1 MGVQISDIIPR
12 KEIELKELKG
22 KTIAI
27 DAMNTL
33 YQFLTTIRQVDGT
46 PLMDKSGEITS
57 HLSGLFYR
65 NIALITEG
73 INLVYVFDGKPSEL
87 KTEEIERR
95 RKLKEEAK
103 EKYEEAKSTKDE
115 EGMRK
120 YSQQF
125 VKITGRII
133 AESKELLDALGIP
146 VVESDGE
153 GEAEAAHLVTSNQS
167 WASASQDYD
176 SLLYGTPRLI
186 RNLTLSRKR
195 KTSSGLYVD
204 TKIEMIEF
212 ESLLSHLQINREQ
225 LICLGILV
233 GTDFNPGGVKGIG
246 QMKALEIVR
255 KYQYPIKIFEYIEKS
270 DKYQLTFNW
279 QEIFQEFNR
288 YSVADNKSLTFKKP
302 NKEKI
307 KEILLKHDFSEERID
322 SGLKKLDEVEE
333 TKKQKGLNE
342 FF

>member
-12 KEIELKELKG
+12 KEIELSELKG

-33 YQFLTTIRQVDGT
+33 YQFLTTIRQQDGT
-46 PLMDKSGEITS
+46 PLMDSKGETTS
-57 HLSGLFYR
+57 HLSGIFYR
-65 NIALITEG
+65 NIKLITEG
-73 INLVYVFDGKPSEL
+73 IKPIYVFDGKPPEL
-87 KTEEIERR
+87 KAAEIERR
-95 RKLKEEAK
+95 RSLKEEAEK
-103 EKYEEAKSTKDE
+103 KYEEAKSSENVAD
-115 EGMRK
+115 MRK

-125 VKITGRII
+125 VKINSKII
-133 AESKELLDALGIP
+133 QESKELLEALGIP

-153 GEAEAAHLVTSNQS
+153 GEAEAAHVVATNRA

-195 KTSSGLYVD
+195 KTSAGIYVD
-204 TKIEMIEF
+204 TKIEMIDF
-212 ESLLSHLQINREQ
+212 EKLLSHLQINREQ

-255 KYQYPIKIFEYIEKS
+255 KNQYPVKIFEYIQKSEKYELNF
-270 DKYQLTFNW
+270 DWT
-279 QEIFQEFNR
+279 EIFKEFKR
-288 YSVADNKSLTFKKP
+288 YSQIEPPEIVFKKP

-307 KEILLKHDFSEERID
+307 KEILLKHDFSEERIE
-322 SGLKKLDEVEE
+322 SGLKKLDEHEE
-333 TKKQKGLNE
+333 TKKQKGLGE